1 VRDEHLPAEAAA
13 SDTTSEAGAPAA
25 DTTHPAGRIRLAPA
39 RGIGMRVNAL
49 GGLAVGAI
57 VTATPVMAAIHP
69 TSGP

>member
-1 VRDEHLPAEAAA
+1 MRDEHLPAEASA
-13 SDTTSEAGAPAA
+13 SDTTQEAGAPAA
-25 DTTHPAGRIRLAPA
+25 DATHPAGQIRLSPA

-57 VTATPVMAAIHP
+57 ITATPVVAAVHP